1 MYGSRYTNDGKLV
14 PDGLVLQMV
23 ADALQSNAKAISKGW
38 LLDGFPRTAV
48 QADAMRQMGLKAD
61 IFILIDVPDSVLV
74 DRICNRRTD
83 PASGKIY
90 NLKFKPPPAAL
101 LASGTLVQRG
111 DDTKVRASATRAY
124 TCRGALSLTVVVHS
138 PLACRKRWRSVL
150 ASIMQT

>member
-23 ADALQSNAKAISKGW
+23 ADALQSNAEASSKGW

-61 IFILIDVPDSVLV
+61 VFVLIDVPDSVLV

-83 PASGKIY
+83 AVSGTIY

-111 DDTKVRASATRAY
+111 DDTKVRALGTSDHI
-124 TCRGALSLTVVVHS
+124 CRGAL
-138 PLACRKRWRSVL
+138 
-150 ASIMQT
+150 